1 MTIVYPVIFTRVG
14 DKKDTYLVDIP
25 DIDGMTE
32 GYGLSD
38 AIEMARDY
46 IGCTL
51 YEKEDSTFPKASR
64 LESIDVQK
72 GRFAEAGESFV
83 SLVDLDITA
92 YRRKMNKKAV
102 RKNVSLPEWLAKEA
116 EEAHINLSR
125 ALQEILKEK
134 LMKT

>member
-32 GYGLSD
+32 GYGLTD

-51 YEKEDSTFPKASR
+51 YEKADEEIPAASA
-64 LESIDVQK
+64 LDSIDPTK
-72 GRFAEAGESFV
+72 GRFADAGESFV
-83 SLVDLDITA
+83 SFVDLDLTA
-92 YRRKMNKKAV
+92 YRR
-102 RKNVSLPEWLAKEA
+102 
-116 EEAHINLSR
+116 NLFFWPY
-125 ALQEILKEK
+125 I
-134 LMKT
+134 